1 MPTLATGCCSA
12 RALRQAGQ
20 RGFTLIE
27 LLVVLAILGVLSVAV
42 SLTLSTDGRR
52 AANTDVQRLA
62 LLLETASLETQ
73 AGGRQLA
80 WSTQD
85 DGYAF
90 WEMGDAREQRWQPLS
105 NDELFR
111 TRHLADGLHIKLVE
125 IDGQALPDGALLI
138 FRRGDP
144 LLFRIV
150 LALPGASAQSGMVEL
165 RGTASGRV
173 EVAAPG
179 TS

>member
-12 RALRQAGQ
+12 PALRQAGQ

-27 LLVVLAILGVLSVAV
+27 LLVVLAIMGVLSVAV

-52 AANTDVQRLA
+52 AANNDVQRLA

-85 DGYAF
+85 GGYSF
-90 WEMGDAREQRWQPLS
+90 WEMGDAREQRWQPLP
-105 NDELFR
+105 NDALFR
-111 TRHLADGLHIKLVE
+111 TRRLAEGLHIQREE
-125 IDGQALPDGALLI
+125 IDGQTLPEGALLI

-150 LALPGASAQSGMVEL
+150 LALPGASG
-165 RGTASGRV
+165 
-173 EVAAPG
+173 
-179 TS
+179 